1 VSEPDAVAVATHD
14 GRELLEAKYAREREQ
29 RLRAE
34 GNNQYIAVSGAYSA
48 FADDPYAGPPA
59 PRPASTELV
68 DVLVIG
74 AGIAGMV
81 TAVELRLAGVSS
93 FRIVEK
99 AADFGGTWY
108 WNRYPGIAC
117 DCESYIYLPFLEE
130 MGYVP
135 SRKYTRG
142 AEIGNYLRSVARRH
156 ELYGNALFQTRVTE
170 VRWSGH
176 DGRWVVGTDRGD
188 AIRARY
194 VVLGSGPLNRPKLPG
209 IPGIAEFAGRQ
220 FHSSRWD
227 YGYTGGD
234 PDSPLVGLRDKRVA
248 VVGTGASA
256 VQIVPRVARDA
267 ARLYVVQRTPSMID
281 SRDDAPTDADWFA
294 GQSPGWQ
301 RRRMENFDA
310 ILAGVLQERDLI
322 GDSWTTIWGGGAE
335 AAASGSVAEARALLA
350 EMDLAQLER
359 IRDRVDE
366 QVNDPD
372 TAAAL
377 KPYYGRFCKRPCFSD
392 DYLPSFNRPNVTLVD
407 TGGRGLDRITGS
419 GIVFDGAE
427 YPVDLIVHAT
437 GFEFGVA
444 ATRSGGFEVHGPSG
458 RTLSEDRADGV
469 HSLHGIQVNGFPN
482 LFIVGGLHHAAVSI
496 NQPLVF
502 GAQGRH
508 VALLVREL
516 LDRGVRT
523 AEVRVEAERAWRQV
537 IEARSNYDP
546 DAARR
551 CTPGAYNNEGAA
563 DERQPSVFATA
574 FGGGPIEYLA
584 LLERWRAD
592 SVARD
597 LELGTELDTSSG
609 TGGAR

>member
-1 VSEPDAVAVATHD
+1 MSNLDASFVATHD
-14 GRELLEAKYAREREQ
+14 GRELLEAKYAQEREK

-34 GNNQYIAVSGAYSA
+34 GNDQYIAVAGTYSG
-48 FADDPYAGPPA
+48 FADDPYAGRPE
-59 PRPASTELV
+59 PRPASTDRV
-68 DVLVIG
+68 DVLIVG

-81 TAVELRLAGVSS
+81 TAAELRRAGVNN

-135 SRKYTRG
+135 SEKYTGG
-142 AEIGNYLRSVARRH
+142 AEIGAYLRAVARRY
-156 ELYGNALFQTRVTE
+156 ELYDNAVFQTQVTD
-170 VRWSGH
+170 VRWSGE
-176 DGRWVVGTDRGD
+176 DDRWVVGTDRGD
-188 AIRARY
+188 AIRARFI
-194 VVLGSGPLNRPKLPG
+194 VLGSGPLNRPKLPG

-234 PDSPLVGLRDKRVA
+234 PDAPMVGLRDKRVA

-256 VQIVPRVARDA
+256 VQIVPKVARDA
-267 ARLYVVQRTPSMID
+267 AHLYVVQRTPSMID
-281 SRDDAPTDADWFA
+281 SRDNGPTDADWFA
-294 GQSPGWQ
+294 GQAPGWQ

-310 ILAGVLQERDLI
+310 ILAGIPQERDLI

-335 AAASGSVAEARALLA
+335 AAATGSVAEAQALLA

-359 IRDRVDE
+359 IRARVDQ
-366 QVNDPD
+366 QVHHPD

-392 DYLPSFNRPNVTLVD
+392 EYLPTFNRPNVTLID
-407 TGGRGLDRITGS
+407 TRGRGLDRITET

-444 ATRSGGFEVHGPSG
+444 ATRSGGFEVHGRNG
-458 RTLSEDRADGV
+458 RTFSEDRAHGV
-469 HSLHGIQVNGFPN
+469 HSLHGIQVSGFPN

-502 GAQGRH
+502 GDQGRH
-508 VALLVREL
+508 VALLVQEL
-516 LDRGVRT
+516 LERGVRT
-523 AEVRVEAERAWRQV
+523 AEVRVEAEQAWRRL
-537 IEARSNYDP
+537 IRARSTYN
-546 DAARR
+546 AEAGRS
-551 CTPGAYNNEGAA
+551 CTPGAYNNEGGA
-563 DERQPSVFATA
+563 DERRPSVFATA
-574 FGGGPIEYLA
+574 FGGGPIEYRG
-584 LLERWRAD
+584 LLEWWRAE
-592 SVARD
+592 SVHQD
-597 LELGTELDTSSG
+597 LELGFERRASDV
-609 TGGAR
+609 GGAR